1 MNEKEKNILQIEE
14 NFKDIIENDLIKEN
28 DNKERVKIVIKDI
41 YYPGEAIWTDK
52 INGKKISE
60 KVFIVEFEEVQEMQ
74 GQEKKQDTKTF
85 RRYYLGEKC
94 VAADI
99 GDGRPYYKSIEQDK
113 INAINKLLDKV
124 DYKILEEN
132 SLNNLKQKELQ
143 EILSEYLGV
152 KVSKEDIEKTLQKIN
167 SDELEQIKKD
177 KKGRKQESNLT
188 EKQVERLEK
197 INGIQK
203 INLNRLVDG
212 KQTLGKRLHLE
223 EYEQIYIIHSENAKD
238 ISSGNSKNSINNT
251 AYSLVG
257 MKKDG
262 TAKILND
269 EFEMDKSVGNSSSE
283 MQTKIHANGEAS
295 RDNKSISSYTRK
307 GAKDNV
313 GLNIENNQGYIDVYF
328 TAGKTREENENVS
341 IQIETSQTQRVH
353 IETRE
358 VFNKNKGERQI
369 DNVQD
374 EIQEHTDKGCTPK
387 GIDINGN
394 EDSSHVHLTE
404 EEVDRYAKEIFEY
417 GDISELFTLDEV
429 KEKLERELNEKHDDF
444 SLEELIEKIK
454 HEMDLDA
461 QNLTRKK

>member
-1 MNEKEKNILQIEE
+1 MNQREKEILQIEE
-14 NFKDIIENDLIKEN
+14 SFKDIIENDLVKEN
-28 DNKERVKIVIKDI
+28 EGKENVKIIIKDI
-41 YYPGEAIWTDK
+41 YYPGQATWTDK
-52 INGKKISE
+52 INGKSISE
-60 KVFIVEFEEVQEMQ
+60 KVFIVEFEEVQE
-74 GQEKKQDTKTF
+74 GEGKKQYTKTF
-85 RRYYLGEKC
+85 RRYYLGERC

-99 GDGRPYYKSIEQDK
+99 GDGKPYYKAIEQDK
-113 INAINKLLDKV
+113 INAINELLDKV
-124 DYKILEEN
+124 NYKSLEEN
-132 SLNNLKQKELQ
+132 SLNNLQQKELA
-143 EILSEYLGV
+143 EVLSEYLGV
-152 KVSKEDIEKTLQKIN
+152 KVSKEDVEKTLQKMD

-177 KKGRKQESNLT
+177 KRGKRQESNLT
-188 EKQVERLEK
+188 EKQVEKLEK

-223 EYEQIYIIHSENAKD
+223 EYEEIYIIHSEKAKD
-238 ISSGNSKNSINNT
+238 ISGNSKSNINNT
-251 AYSLVG
+251 AYSLIG

-262 TAKILND
+262 KAKILND
-269 EFEMDKSVGNSSSE
+269 EFEMDKTVGNNSSK

-374 EIQEHTDKGCTPK
+374 EIQEHTDKGCTPE

-394 EDSSHVHLTE
+394 EDSSHIHLSE
-404 EEVDRYAKEIFEY
+404 EELNKYTKEIFEY
-417 GDISELFTLDEV
+417 GDISEIFTEDEV
-429 KEKLERELNEKHDDF
+429 RERLERELNEKDDDL
-444 SLEELIEKIK
+444 SLEELIKKIK
-454 HEMDLDA
+454 YEMDLDA
-461 QNLTRKK
+461 QNLIRRK